1 MKSIYLFVCPLISHD
16 TDSFHRQQDR
26 ERLANLIIQTCIS
39 DLLDVDSVCLLKNF
53 DLLPCD
59 RPKNPDSKTG
69 TGERMSLHKVVRD

>member
-16 TDSFHRQQDR
+16 TDSFHRQQDS

-53 DLLPCD
+53 NLLSCD
-59 RPKNPDSKTG
+59 RSKDPDSKTG
-69 TGERMSLHKVVRD
+69 TRERMSLHKVIRD